1 MSWLDKSVYDRII
14 DGSDVAYVCDKT
26 YETLNVAEAAVV
38 TSGTATLETAL
49 MNIPEMVLYHVPK
62 LYEIL
67 RPYLLK
73 IPFISLVNINLG
85 YEAVREIVSSRFDI
99 DVAAAELESILE
111 GGSREKMLA
120 DFARLRAIIGG
131 AGASE
136 RFAKDIVEQLK
147 NDGE

>member
-1 MSWLDKSVYDRII
+1 
-14 DGSDVAYVCDKT
+14 
-26 YETLNVAEAAVV
+26 
-38 TSGTATLETAL
+38 

-111 GGSREKMLA
+111 GGSRREKMLA
-120 DFARLRAIIGG
+120 DFACLRTIIGG
-131 AGASE
+131 AGASG